1 MATVCIWKIKND
13 LRQVIKYTTNKE
25 KTDISKV
32 TNLDSSLEYF
42 KNDFETEEKI
52 FVSGINCEPNQAF
65 KEMIDIKKKY
75 MKTDGILGFHA
86 YQSFKAGEVTPEE
99 AHQIGVELA
108 KEMWGD
114 KYQVVV
120 STHFNTKH
128 YHNHFVINS
137 VSFVDGKK
145 YYNNRTTYAELRR
158 LNDCICKEH
167 GKSYL
172 EEKKTKAG
180 INYVNYQKKN
190 LSSNSYYKRAKEDLD
205 FAISQAN
212 DYQEFLKIMKNIGYE
227 VSNRSGKLSIKHEEF
242 NRNIRI
248 ERYFGED
255 YSIINIQNQIKN
267 MYLPINY
274 NYTKNR
280 NPSLD
285 IMKEIFHPKYNTFR
299 GMYIRYCKLLNI
311 YPNLVKKYYVS
322 QNIRDDVRIMDL
334 YSKQAILL
342 TTNSINTEKDFI
354 AFSDS
359 KVQELINLKN
369 KREDMWKLTKK
380 VNEEQKNYI
389 IKEIYN
395 LTNKINSL
403 NDEVKL
409 CESIRAKKDI
419 IKENL
424 ENIKGKE
431 LNYNEYIK

>member
-1 MATVCIWKIKND
+1 MATVCIWKVKKD

-32 TNLDSSLEYF
+32 KNLDSSLEYF
-42 KNDFETEEKI
+42 KNDFENEEKI

-145 YYNNRTTYAELRR
+145 YYNNRATYAELRR